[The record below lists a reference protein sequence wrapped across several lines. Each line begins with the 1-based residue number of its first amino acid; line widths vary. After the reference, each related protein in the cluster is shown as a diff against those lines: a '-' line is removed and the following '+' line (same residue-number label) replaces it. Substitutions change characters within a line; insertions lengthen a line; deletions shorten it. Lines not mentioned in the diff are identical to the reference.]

1 MYEDQTYETILDRS
15 LARVATDV
23 DKREGSLVMNAIA
36 PVSAEHANIYIL
48 LNGIIQ
54 NGYADTAIREYL
66 VLRCKERGIIPYDAT
81 QAVLKGKFNMEVP
94 IGSRFNLNELNYKA
108 IAFIESVDGFF
119 YYPFAW
125 L

>member
-48 LNGIIQ
+48 LDGIIQ

-66 VLRCKERGIIPYDAT
+66 YPPHPPLGLRALPKSPLNPCRYT
-81 QAVLKGKFNMEVP
+81 Q
-94 IGSRFNLNELNYKA
+94 
-108 IAFIESVDGFF
+108 
-119 YYPFAW
+119 
-125 L
+125 